1 MVVEPET
8 AAYIYEIAHV
18 GDLEERSVKSGIA
31 LEKLRGREVQ
41 LSTDY
46 FISSDMKTILG
57 SCSLDHLCAFL
68 RRCANNFSYISSHI
82 TGSLV
87 AVAALQ
93 SLVTHIQDDDE
104 SYSLIEGT
112 LSVLCR
118 AIMVSPVDILCNF
131 YRSHV
136 MRTILCLCKG
146 LDIVDSFKLSA
157 HYLGKPNHR
166 PFPHQLNFL
175 ITEMLNPSKADV
187 RVLRVNPYSSPVLQ
201 ACFCCYLFN
210 FLALHHESM

>member
-57 SCSLDHLCAFL
+57 SCSLDHLRAFL
-68 RRCANNFSYISSHI
+68 RRCANNFSHISSHI

-131 YRSHV
+131 YGSHV
-136 MRTILCLCKG
+136 IRTILCLCKG
-146 LDIVDSFKLSA
+146 LDIVDSFKLST
-157 HYLGKPNHR
+157 HYL
-166 PFPHQLNFL
+166 
-175 ITEMLNPSKADV
+175 
-187 RVLRVNPYSSPVLQ
+187 
-201 ACFCCYLFN
+201 
-210 FLALHHESM
+210 